1 LQSAKRNSARLS
13 LLRLA
18 ARALSP
24 AVRRRPTHVRR
35 VLLLRPDHIGDVLLT
50 APAVALLR
58 TSLPSAHL
66 SYAVG
71 PWSREAAEHGPPVDD
86 LLVVPFPGFTRHP
99 ASLQAPYTLL
109 AREATRLRRE
119 RYDVAVIL
127 RPDHWWG
134 ALLALAAGIP
144 VRVGG
149 DTPET
154 TRLLTHARARKPGE
168 HWAEQ
173 ALSLAHLTLEVCGV
187 SPAQLNEVRPF
198 TISGLARTEAA
209 AIWKR
214 HALDSRQ
221 VVAMQPSAGAPLK
234 SWPVANWVKLA
245 DRCIELKLAVLLMG
259 GPDDAPLLNT
269 ITQRMAHPA
278 SARLCGQSLDLSA
291 ALYAR
296 CRLLIGLDGGAAHLA
311 AAVGTPTVRLYG
323 PTSTEVFGPWPHS
336 DDQRALLTDTLDC
349 VPCGRLEAPPCGAV
363 RLPACLLALGVD
375 DVMKAVSLQLA
386 QG

>member
-1 LQSAKRNSARLS
+1 LHSAKRNSARLS

-24 AVRRRPTHVRR
+24 GVRRRPTHVQR
-35 VLLLRPDHIGDVLLT
+35 VVLVRPDHIGDVLLT

-58 TSLPSAHL
+58 ASLPSVHMT
-66 SYAVG
+66 YAVG
-71 PWSREAAEHGPPVDD
+71 PWSREAAEHGPAVDD
-86 LLVVPFPGFTRHP
+86 FVLVPFPGFTRHT
-99 ASLQAPYTLL
+99 ASVLAPYTLL
-109 AREATRLRRE
+109 VREAARLRRQH
-119 RYDVAVIL
+119 YDVAVIL

-149 DTPET
+149 MTPET
-154 TRLLTHARARKPGE
+154 DPLLTHARAKNPGE

-173 ALSLAHLTLEVCGV
+173 ALGVAHLTLEVCGAPPTAPTQV
-187 SPAQLNEVRPF
+187 KPF
-198 TISGLARTEAA
+198 AIGELANDEAA
-209 AIWKR
+209 ALWKR

-221 VVAMQPSAGAPLK
+221 VVAIQPSAGAPLK
-234 SWPVANWVKLA
+234 SWPVDHWAHLA
-245 DRCIELKLAVLLMG
+245 DRCIELNLAVLLMG
-259 GPDDAPLLNT
+259 GPDDAQLLNA
-269 ITQRMAHPA
+269 ITQRMARTA
-278 SARLCGQSLDLSA
+278 SATLCGQSLDVSA

-311 AAVGTPTVRLYG
+311 AVVGTPTVRLYG
-323 PTSTEVFGPWPHS
+323 PTPAEVFGPWPRR
-336 DDQRALLTDTLDC
+336 DDQRVLVTDTLDC
-349 VPCGRLEAPPCGAV
+349 VPCGRLEAPPCGAA

-375 DVMKAVSLQLA
+375 DVIKAVKAQLA